1 MPLVGR
7 QGELA
12 ELLRLLHDAVAGHG
26 ALAVVSGE
34 AGLGKTR
41 LVRELERHAQEQ
53 GVVVLS
59 GAAVEDGPAYRP
71 IAQALLP
78 VLRSQSADRPLAL
91 RPYRAA
97 LGRLFPAWAVEGGD
111 APDRVDTDPALVLGE
126 GILFDTRNYQSTH
139 ITGGT
144 VMGADPSTS
153 VVSPHLQHWDA
164 HNLFV
169 VGASVFA
176 HNSGYNPTGPLA
188 ALALRV
194 GDDIA
199 SYVDRPRML

>member
-1 MPLVGR
+1 VPDVPLVGR

-97 LGRLFPAWAVEGGD
+97 LGRLFPAWAVEAGD

-126 GILFDTRNYQSTH
+126 GTRRAVVRRPGALR
-139 ITGGT
+139 GGRRRRHQRRPP
-144 VMGADPSTS
+144 VDRHRVERPRLGG
-153 VVSPHLQHWDA
+153 SPP
-164 HNLFV
+164 
-169 VGASVFA
+169 VGA
-176 HNSGYNPTGPLA
+176 L
-188 ALALRV
+188 
-194 GDDIA
+194 
-199 SYVDRPRML
+199 PR